1 MKTPVKGEGSL
12 GTDQAIRA
20 PVPRKTISMNR
31 EVCVVSDKTLSP
43 SLLWPLPSQQ
53 DYEVGSSACPPC
65 YFHFLTYRN
74 LSAASEPSQKCL
86 PMFQGVAKRCGTQL
100 LPGASR
106 FFLCS
111 SRTAPQ
117 SHSLCLCLRL
127 RDHLSVGGSCWD
139 IWPFCASDT
148 QRSLGQRGHLP
159 VSQ

>member
-1 MKTPVKGEGSL
+1 MTVSK
-12 GTDQAIRA
+12 
-20 PVPRKTISMNR
+20 NR
-31 EVCVVSDKTLSP
+31 EVRVVSDKTLSP

-53 DYEVGSSACPPC
+53 DYEVGSSACLPC
-65 YFHFLTYRN
+65 YFHFLTCRN
-74 LSAASEPSQKCL
+74 LSAASEPSRKCL
-86 PMFQGVAKRCGTQL
+86 PMFQGVVKRCGTQFAAPSCSWEPL
-100 LPGASR
+100 VS
-106 FFLCS
+106 FSLCS
-111 SRTAPQ
+111 SHTAPQ